1 MIRIV
6 VEVDVTSDYAIG
18 AKELLMMAIEKA
30 GVGRV
35 VEIKDMD
42 PPKQT
47 QIEMGW

>member
-6 VEVDVTSDYAIG
+6 VDVDVTSDYAIG
-18 AKELLMMAIEKA
+18 AKEVLMMATEKA

-42 PPKQT
+42 PPKQM
-47 QIEMGW
+47 EMRW

>member
-6 VEVDVTSDYAIG
+6 VEVDVTSDCAIG

-35 VEIKDMD
+35 VEIKDLD
-42 PPKQT
+42 PPRQM
-47 QIEMGW
+47 EMGW